1 MGYTVYVII
10 LLKNYRENFNSYFC
24 AFAFMNNKNKG
35 KAKNILAW
43 LCLPL
48 LILLTYH
55 FEGFAKFKSYRYN
68 FSQQIRDTPPPIKK
82 NIDSTL
88 NFLKKKSNT
97 PRTPSISEEK
107 KKKSDSLLTQS
118 IDTFNFKT
126 SKDSLSSPVV
136 YHADD
141 SMVIDVPRQK
151 IYLYGKIS
159 SVKYEDNNLSAP
171 QIQFDQK
178 TSLVSAF
185 IKKDSLGKV
194 LSYPFF
200 SQKDFQSVSDTI
212 RFDMKTGK
220 GLTKGTYTKQGEMFV
235 YGEKIKKADTSVFY
249 ALNGRFTTCNLDTP
263 HFAFIAR
270 KIKFVNKKWAYTGPV
285 HPEFEGVPLPISLPF
300 GIFPLTQGRHS
311 GLLAPSFVADAQR
324 GLALQNLGY
333 YKILSPNWDLITR
346 GTLYSYGSWNLNL
359 NPRYFRRYHYQG
371 NIALAVQNFHPLDQ
385 PNTRTINFQW
395 THSADTKSR
404 PGVNFSA
411 NVNAGSTKYNSQVPT
426 NANLNF
432 QNQLNSSITYSKV
445 WKNRPYNISVSANHN
460 QNSVS
465 GLTNLNLPD
474 IAFNVNTLYP
484 FRRKEPIG
492 EYKWFENLGIAYNGN
507 AKSLTS
513 FYDTA
518 GNLSRQIYKNLQYG
532 AQHSIPITLALPSL
546 GALQLSPSVSYQE
559 KWYQKRIEKQFNSL
573 KNKVDTVAETQGLY
587 TARQMSFGLSASTR
601 IFGMYAFSEKSKIKA
616 IRHEIRPSL
625 SFNYSPNFNA
635 NNYYNS
641 VYDSLGSKQPFSYF
655 DGSIYGAYSN
665 QKFGGLSYNI
675 DNIISAKVRDRKDT
689 SAKAV
694 KKINLLDNFGI
705 AGSYN
710 FLADSFQFST
720 ISLQARTNLFE
731 KVSISGQAI
740 FDPYKTNAQGRRINE
755 LIWKN
760 KVSLGNLVSAGIQL
774 QTSFKGG
781 DKSKKTNVPPLNRK
795 TNLGGVPLDEYQQ
808 EATYI
813 QNNPSEFVDFTIPWN
828 VDLSYSLLVSKQF
841 DFTQAKFKSNLSQGV
856 TFNTSANL
864 TAKWKVGMNGSFDVT
879 TRKLG
884 VLSAYL
890 SRDLHCWQMG
900 INLSPIG
907 RSRYFSINIS
917 PKSPILR
924 DLKINRTR
932 SFTDF

>member
-1 MGYTVYVII
+1 M
-10 LLKNYRENFNSYFC
+10 NY
-24 AFAFMNNKNKG
+24 KNKG

-43 LCLPL
+43 WCLPL

-55 FEGFAKFKSYRYN
+55 FNGFASFTSYSYQFTH
-68 FSQQIRDTPPPIKK
+68 FSRDTPPLTIKVLDSIIPIFK
-82 NIDSTL
+82 I
-88 NFLKKKSNT
+88 KSDT
-97 PRTPSISEEK
+97 IRTPSITEVKPK
-107 KKKSDSLLTQS
+107 KTDSLFTKT
-118 IDTFNFKT
+118 IDTFNFKS

-141 SMVIDVPRQK
+141 SMVIDVPGQK
-151 IYLYGKIS
+151 MYLYGKVS
-159 SVKYEDNNLSAP
+159 SVKYEDNDLSAP
-171 QIQFDQK
+171 QIEFDQK

-194 LSYPFF
+194 LSYPYF

-300 GIFPLTQGRHS
+300 GIFPLQQGRHS

-324 GLALQNLGY
+324 GLALENLGY
-333 YKILSPNWDLITR
+333 YKIISPNWDLITR

-359 NPRYFRRYHYQG
+359 NPRYFRKYHYQG

-385 PNTRTINFQW
+385 PKTRTINFQW

-445 WKNRPYNISVSANHN
+445 WKNKPYNISVSANHN

-492 EYKWFENLGIAYNGN
+492 EYKWYENLGIAYNGN

-518 GNLSRQIYKNLQYG
+518 GNLGRQVYDNLQYG
-532 AQHSIPITLALPSL
+532 AQHNIPITLALPSL
-546 GALQLSPSVSYQE
+546 GALQLAPSVSYQE
-559 KWYQKRIEKQFNSL
+559 KWYQKRIEKQFNPI
-573 KNKVDTVAETQGLY
+573 KNKIDTVSQSSGLY

-601 IFGMYAFSEKSKIKA
+601 IFGMFAFKEKSKIKA

-625 SFNYSPNFNA
+625 SINYSPNFNA
-635 NNYYNS
+635 NNFYNS
-641 VYDSLGSKQPFSYF
+641 TYDLLGNQQPLSYF

-665 QKFGGLSYNI
+665 QKFGGLSFNI
-675 DNIISAKVRDRKDT
+675 DNNITAKVRDKKDT
-689 SAKAV
+689 SAKAD
-694 KKINLLDNFGI
+694 KKISLLDGFSL

-720 ISLQARTNLFE
+720 LSLQARTNLFE
-731 KVSISGQAI
+731 KINISGQAT
-740 FDPYKTNAQGRRINE
+740 FDPYKTNSVGRRINE
-755 LIWKN
+755 LVWKD
-760 KVSLGNLVSAGIQL
+760 KISLGNLLSAGIQL

-781 DKSKKTNVPPLNRK
+781 DKKKSSNSTPPLNRK
-795 TNLGGVPLDEYQQ
+795 TNNTGLELDDYQR
-808 EATYI
+808 EAAYI

-828 VDLSYSLLVSKQF
+828 VDVSYSLLLSKQF
-841 DFTQAKFKSNLSQGV
+841 DITRAKFRNDLSQGL
-856 TFNTSANL
+856 TFNASANL
-864 TAKWKVGMNGSFDVT
+864 TPKWKVGMNGSFDVT

>member
-1 MGYTVYVII
+1 
-10 LLKNYRENFNSYFC
+10 
-24 AFAFMNNKNKG
+24 MNNRNKG

-43 LCLPL
+43 WCLPMF
-48 LILLTYH
+48 ILLTYH
-55 FEGFAKFKSYRYN
+55 FKGFATFQKFTYQFHHSI
-68 FSQQIRDTPPPIKK
+68 QDTPPPVIKL
-82 NIDSTL
+82 IDTNKL
-88 NFLKKKSNT
+88 IIKPKKDT
-97 PRTPSISEEK
+97 IRTPSISAEK
-107 KKKSDSLLTQS
+107 QKVADTTISQLV
-118 IDTFNFKT
+118 DTFNFKT
-126 SKDSLSSPVV
+126 SKDSLTAPVV

-141 SMVIDVPRQK
+141 SMVIDVPNEK
-151 IYLYGKIS
+151 MYLYGKIS
-159 SVKYEDNNLSAP
+159 SVKYEDNDLSAP

-178 TSLVSAF
+178 TSMVSAF
-185 IKKDSLGKV
+185 IKKDSTGKV

-200 SQKDFQSVSDTI
+200 AQKDFQSVSDTI
-212 RFDMKTGK
+212 RFNMKTGK

-235 YGEKIKKADTSVFY
+235 YGEKIKKVDTSVFY

-263 HFAFIAR
+263 HFAFIA
-270 KIKFVNKKWAYTGPV
+270 KKVKFVNKKWAYTGPV

-311 GLLAPSFVADAQR
+311 GLLAPSFAADAQR
-324 GLALQNLGY
+324 GLALENLGY
-333 YKILSPNWDLITR
+333 YKIISPNWDVITR
-346 GTLYSYGSWNLNL
+346 GTLYSYGSWNINV
-359 NPRYFRRYHYQG
+359 NPRYFRRYHYDG
-371 NIALAVQNFHPLDQ
+371 NIAVAVQNFHPLDQ
-385 PNTRTINFQW
+385 PKTRTINLQW
-395 THSADTKSR
+395 SHRADTKSR
-404 PGVNFSA
+404 PGVAFSA
-411 NVNAGSTKYNSQVPT
+411 NVNAGSTKYNSQIPT

-492 EYKWFENLGIAYNGN
+492 EYKWYENLGIAYNGN
-507 AKSLTS
+507 ARSLTS

-518 GNLSRQIYKNLQYG
+518 KNLGGQIAKNLQYG
-532 AQHSIPITLALPSL
+532 AQHSIPITLALPPL
-546 GALQLSPSVSYQE
+546 GVLQLAPSVSYQE
-559 KWYQKRIEKQFNSL
+559 KWYQRKIEKQYNPVN
-573 KNKVDTVAETQGLY
+573 NKIDTVSQKDGLY

-601 IFGMYAFSEKSKIKA
+601 VFGMFGFGEKSKIKA

-625 SFNYSPNFNA
+625 SVNYSPNFNA

-641 VYDSLGSKQPFSYF
+641 RYDALGNVQPLSFF

-665 QKFGGLSYNI
+665 QRFGGLSFNI
-675 DNIISAKVRDRKDT
+675 DNNISAKVRNRADT
-689 SAKAV
+689 SAKAD
-694 KKINLLDNFGI
+694 KKISLLDGLSLSG
-705 AGSYN
+705 AYN

-731 KVSISGQAI
+731 KVNISGQAT
-740 FDPYKTNAQGRRINE
+740 FDPYQTNAQGRRIDK
-755 LIWKN
+755 LVWSK
-760 KVSLGNLVSAGIQL
+760 KPLSLGNLVSGGVQL

-781 DKSKKTNVPPLNRK
+781 DKTKKTGTDPTNAPLN
-795 TNLGGVPLDEYQQ
+795 NANGMPLDEYQQ
-808 EATYI
+808 EAAYMK
-813 QNNPSEFVDFTIPWN
+813 NNPSEFVDFSIPWN
-828 VDLSYSLLVSKQF
+828 VDLSYSLLFSRQF
-841 DFTQAKFKSNLSQGV
+841 DFTQSKFSTTTSQGV
-856 TFNTSANL
+856 TFNAAANL
-864 TAKWKVGMNGSFDVT
+864 TPKWKVGLNGSFDVT
-879 TRKLG
+879 TKKLG

>member
-1 MGYTVYVII
+1 MT
-10 LLKNYRENFNSYFC
+10 NR
-24 AFAFMNNKNKG
+24 NKG
-35 KAKNILAW
+35 KAKYNLAW
-43 LCLPL
+43 WCLPL

-55 FEGFAKFKSYRYN
+55 FTGFAKYTSFN
-68 FSQQIRDTPPPIKK
+68 LQPLHFTRDTPPPIKAVL
-82 NIDSTL
+82 DSV
-88 NFLKKKSNT
+88 LKVA
-97 PRTPSISEEK
+97 R
-107 KKKSDSLLTQS
+107 KKSDTIRKPSIVEVAPKKKDTLLTPS
-118 IDTFNFKT
+118 IDTFSFKT
-126 SKDSLSSPVV
+126 SKDSLSAPVV

-141 SMVIDVPRQK
+141 SMVIDVPAQK
-151 IYLYGKIS
+151 MYLYGKVS
-159 SVKYEDNNLSAP
+159 SVKYEDNDLSAP

-185 IKKDSLGKV
+185 IKKDSSGKV

-300 GIFPLTQGRHS
+300 GIFPLQQGRHS

-324 GLALQNLGY
+324 GLALENLGY
-333 YKILSPNWDLITR
+333 YKIISPNWDLITR

-359 NPRYFRRYHYQG
+359 NPRYFRKYHYQG
-371 NIALAVQNFHPLDQ
+371 NIALGIQNFQPLDQ
-385 PNTRTINFQW
+385 PKTRTINLQW
-395 THSADTKSR
+395 THNADTKSR
-404 PGVNFSA
+404 PGVNFTA

-432 QNQLNSSITYSKV
+432 QNQLNSSITYSKI

-474 IAFNVNTLYP
+474 VAFNVNTLYP

-492 EYKWFENLGIAYNGN
+492 EYKWYENLGIAYNGT

-518 GNLSRQIYKNLQYG
+518 GNLGHQVFDNLQYG
-532 AQHSIPITLALPSL
+532 AQHNIPITLALPSL

-559 KWYQKRIEKQFNSL
+559 KWYQKRIEKQFNPIR
-573 KNKVDTVAETQGLY
+573 NKIDTVAESNGLY
-587 TARQMSFGLSASTR
+587 TARQMSFGLGASTR
-601 IFGMYAFSEKSKIKA
+601 IFGMFAFNEKSRIKA
-616 IRHEIRPSL
+616 IRHEIRPSVSL
-625 SFNYSPNFNA
+625 NYSPNFNA
-635 NNYYNS
+635 NNCYNS
-641 VYDSLGSKQPFSYF
+641 TFDVMGNFQPLSYF

-665 QKFGGLSYNI
+665 QKFGGLSFNVDNNI
-675 DNIISAKVRDRKDT
+675 TAKVRDKTDT
-689 SAKAV
+689 SAKAD
-694 KKINLLDNFGI
+694 KKISLLDGFGL

-731 KVSISGQAI
+731 KVNISGQAT
-740 FDPYKTNAQGRRINE
+740 FDPYKTNTEGRRINE
-755 LIWKN
+755 LVFKD
-760 KVSLGNLVSAGIQL
+760 KLSLGNLLNAGIQL

-781 DKSKKTNVPPLNRK
+781 DKSKQKNVQPLNRN
-795 TNLGGVPLDEYQQ
+795 TGINGAQQLSDDQQ
-808 EATYI
+808 EAAYI

-828 VDLSYSLLVSKQF
+828 VDFSYSLLLSKRF
-841 DFTQAKFKSNLSQGV
+841 DVAEKRSKSDLSQGL

-864 TAKWKVGMNGSFDVT
+864 TPKWKVGMNGSFDVT

-890 SRDLHCWQMG
+890 SRDLHCWQMS
-900 INLSPIG
+900 INLSPVG

>member
-1 MGYTVYVII
+1 
-10 LLKNYRENFNSYFC
+10 
-24 AFAFMNNKNKG
+24 MNNKNKG

-43 LCLPL
+43 WCLPL

-55 FEGFAKFKSYRYN
+55 FNGFASFTSYSYQFTH
-68 FSQQIRDTPPPIKK
+68 FSRDTPPLTIKVLDSIIPIFK
-82 NIDSTL
+82 I
-88 NFLKKKSNT
+88 KSDT
-97 PRTPSISEEK
+97 IRTPSITEVKPK
-107 KKKSDSLLTQS
+107 KTDSLFTKT
-118 IDTFNFKT
+118 IDTFNFKS

-141 SMVIDVPRQK
+141 SMVIDVPGQK
-151 IYLYGKIS
+151 MYLYGKVS
-159 SVKYEDNNLSAP
+159 SVKYEDNDLSAP
-171 QIQFDQK
+171 QIEFDQK

-194 LSYPFF
+194 LSYPYF

-300 GIFPLTQGRHS
+300 GIFPLQQGRHS

-324 GLALQNLGY
+324 GLALENLGY
-333 YKILSPNWDLITR
+333 YKIISPNWDLITR

-359 NPRYFRRYHYQG
+359 NPRYFRKYHYQG

-385 PNTRTINFQW
+385 PKTRTINFQW

-445 WKNRPYNISVSANHN
+445 WKNKPYNISVSANHN

-492 EYKWFENLGIAYNGN
+492 EYKWYENLGIAYNGN

-518 GNLSRQIYKNLQYG
+518 GNLGRQVYDNLQYG
-532 AQHSIPITLALPSL
+532 AQHNIPITLALPSL
-546 GALQLSPSVSYQE
+546 GALQLAPSVSYQE
-559 KWYQKRIEKQFNSL
+559 KWYQKRIEKQFNPI
-573 KNKVDTVAETQGLY
+573 KNKIDTVSQSSGLY

-601 IFGMYAFSEKSKIKA
+601 IFGMFAFKEKSKIKA

-625 SFNYSPNFNA
+625 SINYSPNFNA
-635 NNYYNS
+635 NNFYNS
-641 VYDSLGSKQPFSYF
+641 TYDLLGNQQPLSYF

-665 QKFGGLSYNI
+665 QKFGGLSFNI
-675 DNIISAKVRDRKDT
+675 DNNITAKVRDKKDT
-689 SAKAV
+689 SAKAD
-694 KKINLLDNFGI
+694 KKISLLDGFSL

-720 ISLQARTNLFE
+720 LSLQARTNLFE
-731 KVSISGQAI
+731 KINISGQAT
-740 FDPYKTNAQGRRINE
+740 FDPYKTNSVGRRINE
-755 LIWKN
+755 LVWKD
-760 KVSLGNLVSAGIQL
+760 KISLGNLLSAGIQL

-781 DKSKKTNVPPLNRK
+781 DKKKSSNSTPPLNRK
-795 TNLGGVPLDEYQQ
+795 TNNTGLELDDYQR
-808 EATYI
+808 EAAYI

-828 VDLSYSLLVSKQF
+828 VDVSYSLLLSKQF
-841 DFTQAKFKSNLSQGV
+841 DITRAKFRNDLSQGL
-856 TFNTSANL
+856 TFNASANL
-864 TAKWKVGMNGSFDVT
+864 TPKWKVGMNGSFDVT

>member
-1 MGYTVYVII
+1 
-10 LLKNYRENFNSYFC
+10 
-24 AFAFMNNKNKG
+24 MNNRNKG

-43 LCLPL
+43 WCLPMF
-48 LILLTYH
+48 ILLTYH
-55 FEGFAKFKSYRYN
+55 FDGFATFQKSTYQ
-68 FSQQIRDTPPPIKK
+68 FQHSIQDTPPFVIKNADTNK
-82 NIDSTL
+82 LIIKT
-88 NFLKKKSNT
+88 KKDT
-97 PRTPSISEEK
+97 VRTPSISEEK
-107 KKKSDSLLTQS
+107 KKVTDTTINQMV
-118 IDTFNFKT
+118 DTFNFKA
-126 SKDSLSSPVV
+126 SKDSLTAPVV

-141 SMVIDVPRQK
+141 SMVIDVPNEK
-151 IYLYGKIS
+151 MYLYGKIS
-159 SVKYEDNNLSAP
+159 SVKYEDNDLSAP

-178 TSLVSAF
+178 TSMVSAF
-185 IKKDSLGKV
+185 IKKDSTGKV

-200 SQKDFQSVSDTI
+200 AQKDFQSVSDTI
-212 RFDMKTGK
+212 RFNMKTGK

-235 YGEKIKKADTSVFY
+235 YGEKIKKVDTSVFY

-263 HFAFIAR
+263 HFAFIA
-270 KIKFVNKKWAYTGPV
+270 KKVKFVNKKWAYTGPV
-285 HPEFEGVPLPISLPF
+285 HPEFEGVPLPVSLPF

-311 GLLAPSFVADAQR
+311 GLLAPSFAADAQR
-324 GLALQNLGY
+324 GLALENLGY
-333 YKILSPNWDLITR
+333 YKIISPNWDVITR

-371 NIALAVQNFHPLDQ
+371 NIAVAVQNFQPLDQ
-385 PNTRTINFQW
+385 PKTRTINLQW

-411 NVNAGSTKYNSQVPT
+411 NVNAGSTKYNSQIPT

-460 QNSVS
+460 QNSNS

-492 EYKWFENLGIAYNGN
+492 EYKWYENLGIAYNGN
-507 AKSLTS
+507 ARSLTS

-518 GNLSRQIYKNLQYG
+518 KNLGGQIADNLQYG

-546 GALQLSPSVSYQE
+546 GVLQLAPSVSYQE
-559 KWYQKRIEKQFNSL
+559 KWYQRKIEKQYNPVN
-573 KNKVDTVAETQGLY
+573 NKIDTVSQKDGLY

-601 IFGMYAFSEKSKIKA
+601 VFGMFGFGEKSKIKA

-625 SFNYSPNFNA
+625 SLNYSPNFNA

-641 VYDSLGSKQPFSYF
+641 RYDALGNVQPVSFF

-665 QKFGGLSYNI
+665 QRFGGLSFNI
-675 DNIISAKVRDRKDT
+675 DNNISAKVRDRKDT
-689 SAKAV
+689 SAKAD
-694 KKINLLDNFGI
+694 KKISLLDGLSLSG
-705 AGSYN
+705 AYN
-710 FLADSFQFST
+710 FLADSFQFSI

-731 KVSISGQAI
+731 KVNISGQAT
-740 FDPYKTNAQGRRINE
+740 FDPYQTNAQGRRIDKLVWNDKP
-755 LIWKN
+755 L
-760 KVSLGNLVSAGIQL
+760 SLGNLVSGGVQL

-781 DKSKKTNVPPLNRK
+781 DKTKQTGTSKTDLPLN
-795 TNLGGVPLDEYQQ
+795 NSSNVSNMPLDEYQQ
-808 EATYI
+808 EAAYI

-828 VDLSYSLLVSKQF
+828 VDLSYSLLFNRQF
-841 DFTQAKFKSNLSQGV
+841 DFAQSKFATTVSQGV
-856 TFNTSANL
+856 TFNAAANL
-864 TAKWKVGMNGSFDVT
+864 TAKWKVGLNGSFDVT
-879 TRKLG
+879 TKKLG

>member
-1 MGYTVYVII
+1 MT
-10 LLKNYRENFNSYFC
+10 NR
-24 AFAFMNNKNKG
+24 NKG
-35 KAKNILAW
+35 KAKYNLAW
-43 LCLPL
+43 WCLPL

-55 FEGFAKFKSYRYN
+55 FTGFAKYTSFN
-68 FSQQIRDTPPPIKK
+68 LQPLHFTRDTPPPIKGVL
-82 NIDSTL
+82 DSV
-88 NFLKKKSNT
+88 LKVA
-97 PRTPSISEEK
+97 R
-107 KKKSDSLLTQS
+107 KKSDTIRKPSIVEVAPKKKDTLLTPS
-118 IDTFNFKT
+118 IDTFSFKT
-126 SKDSLSSPVV
+126 SKDSLSAPVV

-141 SMVIDVPRQK
+141 SMVIDVPAQK
-151 IYLYGKIS
+151 MYLYGKVS
-159 SVKYEDNNLSAP
+159 SVKYEDNDLSAP

-185 IKKDSLGKV
+185 IKKDSSGKV

-300 GIFPLTQGRHS
+300 GIFPLQQGRHS

-324 GLALQNLGY
+324 GLALENLGY
-333 YKILSPNWDLITR
+333 YKIISPNWDLITR

-359 NPRYFRRYHYQG
+359 NPRYFRKYHYQG
-371 NIALAVQNFHPLDQ
+371 NIALGIQNFQPLDQ
-385 PNTRTINFQW
+385 PKTRTINLQW
-395 THSADTKSR
+395 THNADTKSR
-404 PGVNFSA
+404 PGVNFTA

-432 QNQLNSSITYSKV
+432 QNQLNSSITYSKI

-474 IAFNVNTLYP
+474 VAFNVNTLYP

-492 EYKWFENLGIAYNGN
+492 EYKWYENLGIAYNGT

-518 GNLSRQIYKNLQYG
+518 GNLGRQVFDNLQYG
-532 AQHSIPITLALPSL
+532 AQHNIPITLALPSL

-559 KWYQKRIEKQFNSL
+559 KWYQKRIEKQFNPIR
-573 KNKVDTVAETQGLY
+573 NKIDTVAESNGLY
-587 TARQMSFGLSASTR
+587 TARQMSFGLGASTR
-601 IFGMYAFSEKSKIKA
+601 IFGMFAFNEKSRIKA
-616 IRHEIRPSL
+616 IRHEIRPSVSL
-625 SFNYSPNFNA
+625 NYSPNFNA
-635 NNYYNS
+635 NNFYNS
-641 VYDSLGSKQPFSYF
+641 TFDVMGNFQPLSYF

-665 QKFGGLSYNI
+665 QKFGGLSFNVDNNI
-675 DNIISAKVRDRKDT
+675 TAKVRDKTDT
-689 SAKAV
+689 SAKAD
-694 KKINLLDNFGI
+694 KKISLLDGFGL

-731 KVSISGQAI
+731 KVNISGQAT
-740 FDPYKTNAQGRRINE
+740 FDPYKTNTEGRRINE
-755 LIWKN
+755 LVFKD
-760 KVSLGNLVSAGIQL
+760 KLSLGNLLNAGIQL

-781 DKSKKTNVPPLNRK
+781 DKSKQKNVQPLNRN
-795 TNLGGVPLDEYQQ
+795 TGINGAQQLSDDQQ
-808 EATYI
+808 EAAYI
-813 QNNPSEFVDFTIPWN
+813 QNNPSEFVDFAIPWN
-828 VDLSYSLLVSKQF
+828 VDFSYSLLLSKRF
-841 DFTQAKFKSNLSQGV
+841 DVAEKRSKSDLSQGL

-864 TAKWKVGMNGSFDVT
+864 TPKWKVGMNGSFDVT

-890 SRDLHCWQMG
+890 SRDLHCWQMS
-900 INLSPIG
+900 INLSPVG

>member
-1 MGYTVYVII
+1 MSNT
-10 LLKNYRENFNSYFC
+10 
-24 AFAFMNNKNKG
+24 NKG
-35 KAKNILAW
+35 KAKNILGW
-43 LCLPL
+43 WCLPL

-55 FEGFAKFKSYRYN
+55 FKGFGGNKSYTYN
-68 FSQQIRDTPPPIKK
+68 FPQQIRDTPPPVKK
-82 NIDSTL
+82 NIDSVST
-88 NFLKKKSNT
+88 FIRKKSDT
-97 PRTPSISEEK
+97 VRTPSMIEEK
-107 KKKSDSLLTQS
+107 KKKSDTLLT
-118 IDTFNFKT
+118 IGVDTFNFRT

-141 SMVIDVPRQK
+141 SMVIDVPAQK
-151 IYLYGKIS
+151 MYLYGKIS

-194 LSYPFF
+194 LSYPYF

-263 HFAFIAR
+263 HFAFVAR

-311 GLLAPSFVADAQR
+311 GLLAPSFAADAQR
-324 GLALQNLGY
+324 GLALENLGY

-346 GTLYSYGSWNLNL
+346 GTLYSYGSWNLNV

-371 NIALAVQNFHPLDQ
+371 NIALAVQSFHPLDQ
-385 PNTRTINFQW
+385 PKTRTVNFQW

-445 WKNRPYNISVSANHN
+445 WKNKPYNISVSANHN

-474 IAFNVNTLYP
+474 VAFNVNTLYP

-492 EYKWFENLGIAYNGN
+492 DYKWYENLGIAYNGN
-507 AKSLTS
+507 ARSLTS

-518 GNLSRQIYKNLQYG
+518 GNLGKQIFNNLQYG

-546 GALQLSPSVSYQE
+546 GVLQLSPSVSYQE
-559 KWYQKRIEKQFNSL
+559 KWYQKRIEKQFNLL
-573 KNKVDTVAETQGLY
+573 KNKVDTVSESNGLY

-601 IFGMYAFSEKSKIKA
+601 VFGMYAFKEGSKIKA
-616 IRHEIRPSL
+616 IRHEIRPSISL
-625 SFNYSPNFNA
+625 NYSPNFNA
-635 NNYYNS
+635 NNFYNAIF
-641 VYDSLGSKQPFSYF
+641 DSAGKVQPLSYF

-665 QKFGGLSYNI
+665 QKFGGLSFNI
-675 DNIISAKVRDRKDT
+675 DNNITAKIRDKKDT
-689 SAKAV
+689 SAKAD
-694 KKINLLDNFGI
+694 KKISLLDGFSI

-710 FLADSFQFST
+710 FLADSFKFST
-720 ISLQARTNLFE
+720 IGLQARTNLFE
-731 KVSISGQAI
+731 KVNISGQAT
-740 FDPYKTNAQGRRINE
+740 FDPYKTNAQGRRINKLVWNE
-755 LIWKN
+755 KL
-760 KVSLGNLVSAGIQL
+760 SLGNLLSAGVQL

-781 DKSKKTNVPPLNRK
+781 DKSKKSPIPPTSRNI
-795 TNLGGVPLDEYQQ
+795 NPNGQPLDEYEQ
-808 EATYI
+808 EAAYI
-813 QNNPSEFVDFTIPWN
+813 KNNPSEFVDFTIPWN
-828 VDLSYSLLVSKQF
+828 VDLSYSLLVSKLF
-841 DFTQAKFKSNLSQGV
+841 DITQAKFKSQLSQGL
-856 TFNTSANL
+856 TFNASANL
-864 TAKWKVGMNGSFDVT
+864 TPKWKVGMNGSFDVT

-884 VLSAYL
+884 LLSAYL

>member
-1 MGYTVYVII
+1 M
-10 LLKNYRENFNSYFC
+10 NY
-24 AFAFMNNKNKG
+24 KNKG

-43 LCLPL
+43 WCLPL

-55 FEGFAKFKSYRYN
+55 FRGFGEFNSHTYN
-68 FSQQIRDTPPPIKK
+68 FSQQLRDTPPPIKK
-82 NIDSTL
+82 NIDSASNL
-88 NFLKKKSNT
+88 LKKKSDKF
-97 PRTPSISEEK
+97 RTPSISEEK
-107 KKKSDSLLTQS
+107 KKKSDSLLIQG

-141 SMVIDVPRQK
+141 SMVIDVPAQK
-151 IYLYGKIS
+151 MYLYGKIS

-185 IKKDSLGKV
+185 IKKDSLGRV
-194 LSYPFF
+194 LSYPYF

-212 RFDMKTGK
+212 RFDMKTGR

-235 YGEKIKKADTSVFY
+235 YGEKIKKADTSIFY

-333 YKILSPNWDLITR
+333 YKIISPNWDLITR

-371 NIALAVQNFHPLDQ
+371 NIALSVQNFHPLDQ
-385 PNTRTINFQW
+385 PKTRTINFQW

-445 WKNRPYNISVSANHN
+445 WKNRPYNLSVSANHN

-492 EYKWFENLGIAYNGN
+492 EYKWYENLGIAYNGN

-546 GALQLSPSVSYQE
+546 GVLQLSPSVSYQE
-559 KWYQKRIEKQFNSL
+559 AWFQRKLEKQFNSA
-573 KNKVDTVAETQGLY
+573 KNKIDTIRQTDGLY
-587 TARQMSFGLSASTR
+587 TSRQMRFGLSASTR
-601 IFGMYAFSEKSKIKA
+601 IFGMYAFKENSKIKA
-616 IRHEIRPSL
+616 IRHEIRPRISID
-625 SFNYSPNFNA
+625 YSPNLNA
-635 NNYYNS
+635 KNYYNFVS
-641 VYDSLGSKQPFSYF
+641 DSSGRAEPISYFAGSRISSPFS
-655 DGSIYGAYSN
+655 N
-665 QKFGGLSYNI
+665 QRFGGLSFEL
-675 DNIISAKVRDRKDT
+675 DNIISAKVRDKKDT
-689 SAKAV
+689 STKSD
-694 KKINLLDNFGI
+694 KKINLIDGFNI

-710 FLADSFQFST
+710 FLADSFKFST

-731 KVSISGQAI
+731 KVNISGQAT

-755 LIWKN
+755 LVWKD
-760 KVSLGNLVSAGIQL
+760 KVSLGNLLSAGIQL

-781 DKSKKTNVPPLNRK
+781 DKSKKSPVPPLNRN
-795 TNLGGVPLDEYQQ
+795 TNTNGQPLDEYQQ
-808 EATYI
+808 EAAYI

-828 VDLSYSLLVSKQF
+828 IDLSYSLLVSKQF
-841 DFTQAKFKSNLSQGV
+841 DVAQAKFRNSLSQGV
-856 TFNTSANL
+856 NFNTSANL

-879 TRKLG
+879 TRKIG

>member
-1 MGYTVYVII
+1 
-10 LLKNYRENFNSYFC
+10 
-24 AFAFMNNKNKG
+24 MNNTNKG

-43 LCLPL
+43 CCLPML
-48 LILLTYH
+48 LLLTYH
-55 FEGFAKFKSYRYN
+55 FEGFAKLQADTYN
-68 FSQQIRDTPPPIKK
+68 YLHPLSDTPPPFRKVVDSLKIKAQAVR
-82 NIDSTL
+82 I
-88 NFLKKKSNT
+88 
-97 PRTPSISEEK
+97 PSISVEK
-107 KKKSDSLLTQS
+107 KKKTDTVFSAVS
-118 IDTFNFKT
+118 DTFNFKA
-126 SKDSLSSPVV
+126 SKDSLTAPVA

-141 SMVIDVPRQK
+141 SMVIDVPAQK
-151 IYLYGKIS
+151 MYLYGKIS
-159 SVKYEDNNLSAP
+159 SVNYEDNSLSAP
-171 QIQFDQK
+171 QIEFDQK
-178 TSLVSAF
+178 TNLVSAF
-185 IKKDSLGKV
+185 LKKDSAGKV

-200 SQKDFQSVSDTI
+200 SQKDFESVSDTI
-212 RFDMKTGK
+212 RFDMKSGK

-270 KIKFVNKKWAYTGPV
+270 KVKFVNKKWAYTGPV
-285 HPEFEGVPLPISLPF
+285 HPEFEGVPLPITLPF

-311 GLLAPSFVADAQR
+311 GLLAPSFAADAQR
-324 GLALQNLGY
+324 GLALENLGY
-333 YKILSPNWDLITR
+333 YKIISPNWDVVTR
-346 GTLYSYGSWNLNL
+346 GTLYSYGSWNLSA

-371 NIALAVQNFHPLDQ
+371 NIALSVQNFHPLDE
-385 PNTRTINFQW
+385 PNTRTINLQW

-404 PGVNFSA
+404 PGVNFTA

-432 QNQLNSSITYSKV
+432 QNQLNSSITYSKM
-445 WKNRPYNISVSANHN
+445 WKNKPYNISVSANHN

-492 EYKWFENLGIAYNGN
+492 DYKWFENLGIAYNGN
-507 AKSLTS
+507 ARSLTS

-518 GNLSRQIYKNLQYG
+518 RNLGGQIFDNLQYG
-532 AQHSIPITLALPSL
+532 AQHSIPITLALPPL
-546 GALQLSPSVSYQE
+546 GVLQLSPSVSYQE
-559 KWYQKRIEKQFNSL
+559 KWYQKKIEKQFNPTL
-573 KNKVDTVAETQGLY
+573 NKIDTVSQQDGLY

-601 IFGMYAFSEKSKIKA
+601 LFGMFGFSEKSRIKA

-625 SFNYSPNFNA
+625 SINYSPNFNA

-641 VYDSLGSKQPFSYF
+641 TYDAAGNKQPLSYF
-655 DGSIYGAYSN
+655 DGSIYGAYGN
-665 QKFGGLSYNI
+665 QRFGGLSFNI
-675 DNIISAKVRDRKDT
+675 DNNITAKIRDRKDT
-689 SAKAV
+689 SAKAD
-694 KKINLLDNFGI
+694 KKVSLLDGLGLS
-705 AGSYN
+705 GSYN

-731 KVSISGQAI
+731 KVNISGQAT
-740 FDPYKTNAQGRRINE
+740 FDPYQTNAQGKRINR
-755 LIWKN
+755 LVLKDKI
-760 KVSLGNLVSAGIQL
+760 SLGNLVSGGVQL

-781 DKSKKTNVPPLNRK
+781 DKSKKQQQPNISK
-795 TNLGGVPLDEYQQ
+795 TNSNIGAASLDESQQ
-808 EATYI
+808 EAAYI
-813 QNNPSEFVDFTIPWN
+813 KNNPSEFADFSVPWN
-828 VDLSYSLLVSKQF
+828 VDLSYSLLFNRQF
-841 DFTQAKFKSNLSQGV
+841 DFQNSKFKTALSQGV
-856 TFNTSANL
+856 TFNASANL
-864 TAKWKVGMNGSFDVT
+864 TAKWKVGMNGSFDIT
-879 TRKLG
+879 TKKLG
-884 VLSAYL
+884 LLSAYL

-917 PKSPILR
+917 PKSTILR

>member
-1 MGYTVYVII
+1 
-10 LLKNYRENFNSYFC
+10 
-24 AFAFMNNKNKG
+24 MNNKNKG

-43 LCLPL
+43 WCLPL

-55 FEGFAKFKSYRYN
+55 FNGFASFTIYSFQFTH
-68 FSQQIRDTPPPIKK
+68 FSRDTPPLTIKVLDSIIPIFK
-82 NIDSTL
+82 I
-88 NFLKKKSNT
+88 KSDT
-97 PRTPSISEEK
+97 IRTPSITEVKPK
-107 KKKSDSLLTQS
+107 KTDSLFTKT
-118 IDTFNFKT
+118 IDTFNFKS

-141 SMVIDVPRQK
+141 SMVIDVPGQK
-151 IYLYGKIS
+151 MYLYGKVS
-159 SVKYEDNNLSAP
+159 SVKYEDNDLSAP
-171 QIQFDQK
+171 QIEFDQK

-194 LSYPFF
+194 LSYPYF

-300 GIFPLTQGRHS
+300 GIFPLQQGRHS

-324 GLALQNLGY
+324 GLALENLGY
-333 YKILSPNWDLITR
+333 YKIISPNWDLITR

-359 NPRYFRRYHYQG
+359 NPRYFRKYHYQG

-385 PNTRTINFQW
+385 PKTRTINFQW

-445 WKNRPYNISVSANHN
+445 WKNKPYNISVSANHN

-492 EYKWFENLGIAYNGN
+492 EYKWYENLGIAYNGN

-518 GNLSRQIYKNLQYG
+518 GNLGRQVYDNLQYG
-532 AQHSIPITLALPSL
+532 AQHNIPITLALPSL
-546 GALQLSPSVSYQE
+546 GALQLAPSVSYQE
-559 KWYQKRIEKQFNSL
+559 KWYQKRIEKQFNPI
-573 KNKVDTVAETQGLY
+573 KNKIDTVSQSSGLY

-601 IFGMYAFSEKSKIKA
+601 IFGMFAFKEKSKIKA

-625 SFNYSPNFNA
+625 SINYSPNFNA
-635 NNYYNS
+635 NNFYNS
-641 VYDSLGSKQPFSYF
+641 TYDLLGNQQPLSYF

-665 QKFGGLSYNI
+665 QKFGGLSFNI
-675 DNIISAKVRDRKDT
+675 DNNITAKVRDKKDT
-689 SAKAV
+689 SAKAD
-694 KKINLLDNFGI
+694 KKISLLDGFSL

-720 ISLQARTNLFE
+720 LSLQARTNLFE
-731 KVSISGQAI
+731 KINISGQAT
-740 FDPYKTNAQGRRINE
+740 FDPYKTNSVGRRINE
-755 LIWKN
+755 LVWKD
-760 KVSLGNLVSAGIQL
+760 KISLGNLLSAGIQL

-781 DKSKKTNVPPLNRK
+781 DKKKSSNSVPPLNRK
-795 TNLGGVPLDEYQQ
+795 TNNTGLELDDYQR
-808 EATYI
+808 EAAYI

-828 VDLSYSLLVSKQF
+828 VDVSYSLLLSKQF
-841 DFTQAKFKSNLSQGV
+841 DITRAKFRNDLSQGL
-856 TFNTSANL
+856 TFNASANL
-864 TAKWKVGMNGSFDVT
+864 TPKWKVGMNGSFDVT

>member
-1 MGYTVYVII
+1 
-10 LLKNYRENFNSYFC
+10 
-24 AFAFMNNKNKG
+24 MNNRNKG

-43 LCLPL
+43 WCLPML
-48 LILLTYH
+48 LLLTYH
-55 FEGFAKFKSYRYN
+55 FEGFAAFQN
-68 FSQQIRDTPPPIKK
+68 FGYFFSHSIQDTPPTIFK
-82 NIDSTL
+82 NIDTGKL
-88 NFLKKKSNT
+88 IVKPAKDNIRK
-97 PRTPSISEEK
+97 PSISEEK
-107 KKKSDSLLTQS
+107 KKTGDTIISQEV
-118 IDTFNFKT
+118 DTFNFKT
-126 SKDSLSSPVV
+126 SKDSLTSPVV

-141 SMVIDVPRQK
+141 SMVIDVPNEK
-151 IYLYGKIS
+151 MYLYGKVS
-159 SVKYEDNNLSAP
+159 SVKYEDNDLSAP

-178 TSLVSAF
+178 TSMVSAF
-185 IKKDSLGKV
+185 IKKDSAGKV
-194 LSYPFF
+194 LSYPYF

-212 RFDMKTGK
+212 RFNMKTGR

-263 HFAFIAR
+263 HFAFIA
-270 KIKFVNKKWAYTGPV
+270 KKVKFVNKKWAYTGPV

-311 GLLAPSFVADAQR
+311 GLLAPSFAADAQR
-324 GLALQNLGY
+324 GLALENLGY
-333 YKILSPNWDLITR
+333 YKIISPNWDVTTR
-346 GTLYSYGSWNLNL
+346 GTLYSYGSWNLNV
-359 NPRYFRRYHYQG
+359 NPRYYRRYHYQG
-371 NIALAVQNFHPLDQ
+371 NIAVAVQNFHPLDQ
-385 PNTRTINFQW
+385 PKTQTINLQW
-395 THSADTKSR
+395 SHSADTKSR

-492 EYKWFENLGIAYNGN
+492 DYKWYENLGIAYNGN
-507 AKSLTS
+507 ARSLTS

-518 GNLSRQIYKNLQYG
+518 SNLGGQILDNLQYG
-532 AQHSIPITLALPSL
+532 AQHSIPITLALPPL
-546 GALQLSPSVSYQE
+546 GVIQLAPSVSYQE
-559 KWYQKRIEKQFNSL
+559 KWYQRKIEKQYNSV
-573 KNKVDTVAETQGLY
+573 KNKIDTVSQTDGLY

-601 IFGMYAFSEKSKIKA
+601 IFGMFGFSEKSKIKA

-625 SFNYSPNFNA
+625 SINYSPNFNA

-641 VYDSLGSKQPFSYF
+641 RYDALGNVQPLSYF

-665 QKFGGLSYNI
+665 QRFGGLSFNI
-675 DNIISAKVRDRKDT
+675 DNNISAKVRDRKDT
-689 SAKAV
+689 SAKAD
-694 KKINLLDNFGI
+694 KKISLLDGLSI
-705 AGSYN
+705 SGAYN

-720 ISLQARTNLFE
+720 IGLQARTNLFE
-731 KVSISGQAI
+731 KVNISGQAT
-740 FDPYKTNAQGRRINE
+740 FDPYQTNAQGRRIDK
-755 LIWKN
+755 LVWSN
-760 KVSLGNLVSAGIQL
+760 KPLSLGNLVSGGVQL

-781 DKSKKTNVPPLNRK
+781 DKSKKTGTDKKDLPLN
-795 TNLGGVPLDEYQQ
+795 NSGNGSGMPLDEYQQ
-808 EATYI
+808 EAAYI

-828 VDLSYSLLVSKQF
+828 VDLSYSLLFNRQF
-841 DFTQAKFKSNLSQGV
+841 DFTQSKFTTTFSQGV

-864 TAKWKVGMNGSFDVT
+864 TAKWKIGMNGSFDVT
-879 TRKLG
+879 TKKLG

-890 SRDLHCWQMG
+890 SRDLHCWQMA

>member
-1 MGYTVYVII
+1 
-10 LLKNYRENFNSYFC
+10 
-24 AFAFMNNKNKG
+24 MNNKIKG

-43 LCLPL
+43 WCLPL

-55 FEGFAKFKSYRYN
+55 FKGFAKFKSSNYI
-68 FSQQIRDTPPPIKK
+68 FSQSIRDTPPPVLKK
-82 NIDSTL
+82 IDSLLRL
-88 NFLKKKSNT
+88 N
-97 PRTPSISEEK
+97 
-107 KKKSDSLLTQS
+107 KKKSDTLRIPSMSEEKTKKSDTLLSQS
-118 IDTFNFKT
+118 IDTFNFRT

-141 SMVIDVPRQK
+141 SMVIDVPKQK
-151 IYLYGKIS
+151 MYLYGKIS
-159 SVKYEDNNLSAP
+159 SVNYEDNNLSAP
-171 QIQFDQK
+171 QIEFDQN
-178 TSLVSAF
+178 TSLVSAY
-185 IKKDSLGKV
+185 IKKDSLGKI
-194 LSYPFF
+194 LSYPYF

-212 RFDMKTGK
+212 RFDMKTGR

-300 GIFPLTQGRHS
+300 GIFPLQQGMHS

-324 GLALQNLGY
+324 GLGLENLGY
-333 YKILSPNWDLITR
+333 YKIISPNWDLITR

-359 NPRYFRRYHYQG
+359 NPRYFRKYHYQG
-371 NIALAVQNFHPLDQ
+371 NVALAVQNFQPLDQ
-385 PNTRTINFQW
+385 PKTRTINIQW
-395 THSADTKSR
+395 THNADTKSR
-404 PGVNFSA
+404 PGVNFTA

-445 WKNRPYNISVSANHN
+445 WKNKPYNISVSANHN

-492 EYKWFENLGIAYNGN
+492 EYKWYENLGIAYNGN

-518 GNLSRQIYKNLQYG
+518 GNLGKQVYDNLQYG
-532 AQHSIPITLALPSL
+532 AQHNIPITLALPSL
-546 GALQLSPSVSYQE
+546 GAIQLAPSVSYQE
-559 KWYQKRIEKQFNSL
+559 KWYQKRIEKQFNPV
-573 KNKVDTVAETQGLY
+573 KNRVDTISETQGLY

-601 IFGMYAFSEKSKIKA
+601 IFGMYAFKENSRIKA
-616 IRHEIRPSL
+616 IRHEIRPSVSL
-625 SFNYSPNFNA
+625 NYSPNFNA
-635 NNYYNS
+635 NNFYNS
-641 VYDSLGSKQPFSYF
+641 TYDLLGNQQPLSYF
-655 DGSIYGAYSN
+655 DGSIYGAYGN

-675 DNIISAKVRDRKDT
+675 DNNITAKVRDKKDT
-689 SAKAV
+689 SAKAD
-694 KKINLLDNFGI
+694 KKVSLLDGFGI

-731 KVSISGQAI
+731 KVNISGQAT
-740 FDPYKTNAQGRRINE
+740 FDPYQTNTVGRRIDKLVWND
-755 LIWKN
+755 
-760 KVSLGNLVSAGIQL
+760 KVSLGNLVSAGLQL

-781 DKSKKTNVPPLNRK
+781 DKSKQSSIPPLNRN
-795 TNLGGVPLDEYQQ
+795 TNNNNNGQSLDESQQ
-808 EATYI
+808 EAAYI

-828 VDLSYSLLVSKQF
+828 VDLSYSLLLSKQF
-841 DFTQAKFKSNLSQGV
+841 DNIRAKFKSQLSQGL

-864 TAKWKVGMNGSFDVT
+864 TPKWKVGMNGSFDVT

>member
-1 MGYTVYVII
+1 
-10 LLKNYRENFNSYFC
+10 
-24 AFAFMNNKNKG
+24 MNNRNKG

-43 LCLPL
+43 WCLPL
-48 LILLTYH
+48 FVLLTYH
-55 FEGFAKFKSYRYN
+55 FEGFATF
-68 FSQQIRDTPPPIKK
+68 QQYGYQFTHSIRDTPPPVI
-82 NIDSTL
+82 NIVDTNKLIVKPVKDSIR
-88 NFLKKKSNT
+88 K
-97 PRTPSISEEK
+97 PSISEEK
-107 KKKSDSLLTQS
+107 KPPVDTTLSQLV
-118 IDTFNFKT
+118 DTFNFKT
-126 SKDSLSSPVV
+126 SNDSLTSPVV

-141 SMVIDVPRQK
+141 SMVIDVPNEK
-151 IYLYGKIS
+151 MYLYGKIS
-159 SVKYEDNNLSAP
+159 SVKYEDNDLSAP

-178 TSLVSAF
+178 TSMVSAF

-194 LSYPFF
+194 LSYPYF

-212 RFDMKTGK
+212 RFNMKTGK

-270 KIKFVNKKWAYTGPV
+270 KVKFVNKKWAYTGPV
-285 HPEFEGVPLPISLPF
+285 HPEFEGVPLPVSLPF
-300 GIFPLTQGRHS
+300 GIFPLTQGRRS
-311 GLLAPSFVADAQR
+311 GLLAPSFAADAQR
-324 GLALQNLGY
+324 GLALENLGY
-333 YKILSPNWDLITR
+333 YKIISQNWDVITR
-346 GTLYSYGSWNLNL
+346 GTLYSYGSWNLNV
-359 NPRYFRRYHYQG
+359 NPRYYRRYHYQG
-371 NIALAVQNFHPLDQ
+371 NIAVAVQNFKPLDE
-385 PNTRTINFQW
+385 PNTKTINIQW
-395 THSADTKSR
+395 SHSADTKSR

-432 QNQLNSSITYSKV
+432 QNQLSSSITYSKV

-492 EYKWFENLGIAYNGN
+492 DYKWYENLGIAYNGN
-507 AKSLTS
+507 ARSLTS

-518 GNLSRQIYKNLQYG
+518 RNLGGQILDNLQYG
-532 AQHSIPITLALPSL
+532 AQHSVPITLALPPL
-546 GALQLSPSVSYQE
+546 GVVQLAPSVSYQE
-559 KWYQKRIEKQFNSL
+559 KWYQRKIEKQFNPIR
-573 KNKVDTVAETQGLY
+573 NKIDTVKQTDGLF

-601 IFGMYAFSEKSKIKA
+601 IFGMFGFGEKNRVKA

-625 SFNYSPNFNA
+625 SVNYSPNFNA
-635 NNYYNS
+635 NNFYNYR
-641 VYDSLGSKQPFSYF
+641 YDALGNEQPASFF

-665 QKFGGLSYNI
+665 QRFGGLSFNV
-675 DNIISAKVRDRKDT
+675 DNNISAKVRDKSDT
-689 SAKAV
+689 SAKAD
-694 KKINLLDNFGI
+694 KKVSLLDGLSLSG
-705 AGSYN
+705 AYN

-720 ISLQARTNLFE
+720 IGLQARTNLFE
-731 KVSISGQAI
+731 KVNISGQAT
-740 FDPYKTNAQGRRINE
+740 FDPYQTNAQGRRIDKLVWNDKP
-755 LIWKN
+755 L
-760 KVSLGNLVSAGIQL
+760 SFGNLVSGGVQL

-781 DKSKKTNVPPLNRK
+781 DKSKKTGTDPADAPLNN
-795 TNLGGVPLDEYQQ
+795 TSGMPLDEYQQ
-808 EATYI
+808 EAAYI

-828 VDLSYSLLVSKQF
+828 VDLSYSLLFNRQF
-841 DFTQAKFKSNLSQGV
+841 DFFQSKFTTTLSQGV
-856 TFNTSANL
+856 TFNGAANL
-864 TAKWKVGMNGSFDVT
+864 TPKWKVGLNGSFDIT
-879 TRKLG
+879 TKKLG

>member
-1 MGYTVYVII
+1 
-10 LLKNYRENFNSYFC
+10 
-24 AFAFMNNKNKG
+24 MNNSNKG

-43 LCLPL
+43 WCLPL

-55 FEGFAKFKSYRYN
+55 FKGFAKLKTNRYTY
-68 FSQQIRDTPPPIKK
+68 SQQLRDTPPSVKK
-82 NIDSTL
+82 NPVK
-88 NFLKKKSNT
+88 LKIIVPKKSDT
-97 PRTPSISEEK
+97 LRLPSISEEK
-107 KKKSDSLLTQS
+107 KIVIDTLLTS
-118 IDTFNFKT
+118 RIDTFNFKA
-126 SKDSLSSPVV
+126 SKDSLTAPVV

-141 SMVIDVPRQK
+141 SMVIDVPAQK
-151 IYLYGKIS
+151 MYLYGKIS

-178 TSLVSAF
+178 TNLVSAF
-185 IKKDSLGKV
+185 LKKDSTGRV

-324 GLALQNLGY
+324 GLALENLGY

-346 GTLYSYGSWNLNL
+346 GTLYSYGSWNLNV
-359 NPRYFRRYHYQG
+359 NPRYFKRYHYQG
-371 NIALAVQNFHPLDQ
+371 NIAVSLQNFHPLDQ
-385 PNTRTINFQW
+385 PSTRTINLQW
-395 THSADTKSR
+395 THGADTKSR

-432 QNQLNSSITYSKV
+432 QNQLNSSITYSKI

-460 QNSVS
+460 QNSLS

-492 EYKWFENLGIAYNGN
+492 EYKWYENLGIAYNGN

-518 GNLSRQIYKNLQYG
+518 KNIGGQIFKNLQYG

-559 KWYQKRIEKQFNSL
+559 KWYQKRIEKQFNRVL
-573 KNKVDTVAETQGLY
+573 NKIDTISETNGLY

-601 IFGMYAFSEKSKIKA
+601 IFGMFAFSEKSKIKA

-625 SFNYSPNFNA
+625 SLNYSPNFNA
-635 NNYYNS
+635 HNYYNS
-641 VYDSLGSKQPFSYF
+641 SFDALGNNQNLSYF
-655 DGSIYGAYSN
+655 DGSIYGAYNN

-675 DNIISAKVRDRKDT
+675 DNNISAKVRDKKDT
-689 SAKAV
+689 SAKAD
-694 KKINLLDNFGI
+694 KKISLLDGFGL

-731 KVSISGQAI
+731 KVNISGQAT

-755 LIWKN
+755 LVWKD
-760 KVSLGNLVSAGIQL
+760 KISMGNLVSAGIQL

-781 DKSKKTNVPPLNRK
+781 DKSKKTSIPPLNRN
-795 TNLGGVPLDEYQQ
+795 TNAASVSLDESQQ
-808 EATYI
+808 EAAYI

-828 VDLSYSLLVSKQF
+828 VDLSYSLLLSKQF
-841 DFTQAKFKSNLSQGV
+841 DITRAKFRSDLSQGL

-924 DLKINRTR
+924 DLKVNRTR

>member
-1 MGYTVYVII
+1 MI
-10 LLKNYRENFNSYFC
+10 
-24 AFAFMNNKNKG
+24 NKNKG
-35 KAKNILAW
+35 KAKYILAW
-43 LCLPL
+43 WCLPL

-55 FEGFAKFKSYRYN
+55 FNGFAKFTSFDIQ
-68 FSQQIRDTPPPIKK
+68 FSHAISDTPPPIK
-82 NIDSTL
+82 NVLDSV
-88 NFLKKKSNT
+88 LKVPRKKSDT
-97 PRTPSISEEK
+97 IRKPSISEVEPK
-107 KKKSDSLLTQS
+107 KADTILTQS
-118 IDTFNFKT
+118 IDTFAFRT
-126 SKDSLSSPVV
+126 SKDSLSAPVV

-141 SMVIDVPRQK
+141 SMVIDVPGQK
-151 IYLYGKIS
+151 MYLYGKVS
-159 SVKYEDNNLSAP
+159 SVKYEDNDLSAP

-185 IKKDSLGKV
+185 IKKDSTGKV

-270 KIKFVNKKWAYTGPV
+270 KVKFVNKKWAYTGPV

-300 GIFPLTQGRHS
+300 GIFPLQQGRHS

-324 GLALQNLGY
+324 GLALQDLGY
-333 YKILSPNWDLITR
+333 YKIISPNWDLITR

-359 NPRYFRRYHYQG
+359 NPRYFRKYHYQG
-371 NIALAVQNFHPLDQ
+371 NLALAVQNFQPLDE
-385 PNTRTINFQW
+385 PKTRTINIQW
-395 THSADTKSR
+395 THNADTKSR
-404 PGVNFSA
+404 PGVNFTA
-411 NVNAGSTKYNSQVPT
+411 NVNAGSTKFNSQVPT

-445 WKNRPYNISVSANHN
+445 WKNKPYNISVSANHN

-492 EYKWFENLGIAYNGN
+492 EYKWYENLGIAYNGN

-513 FYDTA
+513 FIDTL
-518 GNLSRQIYKNLQYG
+518 GNLGRQVLDNLQYG
-532 AQHSIPITLALPSL
+532 AQHSVPITLALPSL
-546 GALQLSPSVSYQE
+546 GALQLAPSVSYQE
-559 KWYQKRIEKQFNSL
+559 KWYQKRIEKQFNPFL
-573 KNKVDTVAETQGLY
+573 NKIDTVSETSGLY
-587 TARQMSFGLSASTR
+587 TARQMAFGLSASTR
-601 IFGMYAFSEKSKIKA
+601 IFGMFAFKESSRIKA

-625 SFNYSPNFNA
+625 SVNYSPNFNA
-635 NNYYNS
+635 NNFYNS
-641 VYDSLGSKQPFSYF
+641 TYDILGNKQPLSYY

-665 QKFGGLSYNI
+665 QKFGGLSFNI
-675 DNIISAKVRDRKDT
+675 DNNITAKVRDKTDT
-689 SAKAV
+689 SAKAD
-694 KKINLLDNFGI
+694 KKISLLDGFGL

-720 ISLQARTNLFE
+720 ISLQARTNLFD
-731 KVSISGQAI
+731 KINISGQAT
-740 FDPYKTNAQGRRINE
+740 FDPYKTNAVGRRINE
-755 LIWKN
+755 LVFKDKI
-760 KVSLGNLVSAGIQL
+760 SLGNLLSAGVQL

-781 DKSKKTNVPPLNRK
+781 DKTKKTTAVPPLNR
-795 TNLGGVPLDEYQQ
+795 NPNNNGMQLDEYQQ
-808 EATYI
+808 DAAYI

-828 VDLSYSLLVSKQF
+828 VDLSYSLLLSKRF
-841 DFTQAKFKSNLSQGV
+841 DVPQSKFNNELSQGL

-864 TAKWKVGMNGSFDVT
+864 TPKWKVGMNGSFDVT
-879 TRKLG
+879 SKKLG

-900 INLSPIG
+900 INLSPVG

>member
-1 MGYTVYVII
+1 MSNRV
-10 LLKNYRENFNSYFC
+10 
-24 AFAFMNNKNKG
+24 KG
-35 KAKNILAW
+35 KAKYILAW
-43 LCLPL
+43 WCLPL

-55 FEGFAKFKSYRYN
+55 FKGFAKLKFNKYQ
-68 FSQQIRDTPPPIKK
+68 FVQQIRDTPPPVLK
-82 NIDSTL
+82 NIDSL
-88 NFLKKKSNT
+88 KLIPKKKSDT
-97 PRTPSISEEK
+97 LRVPSISEEK
-107 KKKSDSLLTQS
+107 KPVTDTLLTQS
-118 IDTFNFKT
+118 IDTFNFRA
-126 SKDSLSSPVV
+126 SKDSLTAPVV

-141 SMVIDVPRQK
+141 SMVIDVPGQK
-151 IYLYGKIS
+151 MYLYGKIS
-159 SVKYEDNNLSAP
+159 SVNYEDNNLSAP

-178 TSLVSAF
+178 TNLVSAF
-185 IKKDSLGKV
+185 LKKDSTGKV

-212 RFDMKTGK
+212 RFDMKSGK

-300 GIFPLTQGRHS
+300 GIFPLTQGMRS

-324 GLALQNLGY
+324 GLALQDLGY
-333 YKILSPNWDLITR
+333 YKIFSPNWDLITR

-359 NPRYFRRYHYQG
+359 NPRYFRKYRYQG
-371 NIALAVQNFHPLDQ
+371 NLSFAIQNFQPLDE
-385 PNTRTINFQW
+385 PKTRTINLQW

-411 NVNAGSTKYNSQVPT
+411 NVNAGSTKFNSQVPT

-432 QNQLNSSITYSKV
+432 QNQLQSSITYSKV
-445 WKNRPYNISVSANHN
+445 WKNKPYNISVSANHN
-460 QNSVS
+460 QNSLS

-474 IAFNVNTLYP
+474 VAFNVNTLYP

-492 EYKWFENLGIAYNGN
+492 DYKWYENLGIAYNGN

-518 GNLSRQIYKNLQYG
+518 RNLGGQIYDNLQYG
-532 AQHSIPITLALPSL
+532 AQHNVPITLALPSL
-546 GALQLSPSVSYQE
+546 GVLQLAPSVSYQE
-559 KWYQKRIEKQFNSL
+559 KWYQKRIEKQYNPLSKKL
-573 KNKVDTVAETQGLY
+573 DTIAETQGLY

-601 IFGMYAFSEKSKIKA
+601 VFGMFAFSEKSKIKA
-616 IRHEIRPSL
+616 IRHEIRPSVSL
-625 SFNYSPNFNA
+625 NYSPNFNA
-635 NNYYNS
+635 SNYYNS
-641 VYDSLGSKQPFSYF
+641 TFDSLGSVQPVSYF

-665 QKFGGLSYNI
+665 QRFGGLSFNI
-675 DNIISAKVRDRKDT
+675 DNNITAKIRDKNDT
-689 SAKAV
+689 SAKAD
-694 KKINLLDNFGI
+694 KKVSLLDGFGLT
-705 AGSYN
+705 GSYN
-710 FLADSFQFST
+710 FLADSFKFST

-731 KVSISGQAI
+731 KINISGQAT
-740 FDPYKTNAQGRRINE
+740 FDPYKTNAQGKRIDKLVWND
-755 LIWKN
+755 
-760 KVSLGNLVSAGIQL
+760 KVSLGNLLNAGVQF

-781 DKSKKTNVPPLNRK
+781 DKTKKASVPPLNRN
-795 TNLGGVPLDEYQQ
+795 TNAGGLSLDESQQ
-808 EATYI
+808 EAAYI
-813 QNNPSEFVDFTIPWN
+813 QNNPSEFADFSVPWN
-828 VDLSYSLLVSKQF
+828 VDLSYSLLLNRLFNLAES
-841 DFTQAKFKSNLSQGV
+841 KFKSSLSQGV

-864 TAKWKVGMNGSFDVT
+864 TPKWKVGMNGSFDVT
-879 TRKLG
+879 TKKLG

-917 PKSPILR
+917 PKSPILK
-924 DLKINRTR
+924 DLKVNRTR

>member
-1 MGYTVYVII
+1 MI
-10 LLKNYRENFNSYFC
+10 
-24 AFAFMNNKNKG
+24 NKNKG
-35 KAKNILAW
+35 KAKYILAW
-43 LCLPL
+43 WCLPL

-55 FEGFAKFKSYRYN
+55 FNGFAKFTSFDIQ
-68 FSQQIRDTPPPIKK
+68 FSHAISDTPPPIK
-82 NIDSTL
+82 NVLDSV
-88 NFLKKKSNT
+88 LKVPRKKSDT
-97 PRTPSISEEK
+97 IRKPSISEVEPK
-107 KKKSDSLLTQS
+107 KADTILTQS
-118 IDTFNFKT
+118 IDTFAFRT
-126 SKDSLSSPVV
+126 SKDSLSAPVV

-141 SMVIDVPRQK
+141 SMVIDVPGQK
-151 IYLYGKIS
+151 MYLYGKVS
-159 SVKYEDNNLSAP
+159 SVKYEDNDLSAP

-185 IKKDSLGKV
+185 IKKDSTGKV

-270 KIKFVNKKWAYTGPV
+270 KVKFVNKKWAYTGPV

-300 GIFPLTQGRHS
+300 GIFPLQQGRHS

-324 GLALQNLGY
+324 GLALQDLGY
-333 YKILSPNWDLITR
+333 YKIISPNWDLITR

-359 NPRYFRRYHYQG
+359 NPRYFRKYHYQG
-371 NIALAVQNFHPLDQ
+371 NLALAVQNFQPLDE
-385 PNTRTINFQW
+385 PKTRTINIQW
-395 THSADTKSR
+395 THNADTKSR
-404 PGVNFSA
+404 PGVNFTA
-411 NVNAGSTKYNSQVPT
+411 NVNAGSTKFNSQVPT

-445 WKNRPYNISVSANHN
+445 WKNKPYNISVSANHN

-492 EYKWFENLGIAYNGN
+492 EYKWYENLGIAYNGN

-513 FYDTA
+513 FIDTL
-518 GNLSRQIYKNLQYG
+518 GNLGRQVLDNLQYG
-532 AQHSIPITLALPSL
+532 AQHSVPITLALPSL
-546 GALQLSPSVSYQE
+546 GALQLAPSVSYQE
-559 KWYQKRIEKQFNSL
+559 KWYQKRIEKQFNPFL
-573 KNKVDTVAETQGLY
+573 NKIDTVSETSGLY
-587 TARQMSFGLSASTR
+587 TARQMAFGLSASTR
-601 IFGMYAFSEKSKIKA
+601 IFGMFAFKESSRIKA

-625 SFNYSPNFNA
+625 SVNYSPNFNA
-635 NNYYNS
+635 NNFYNS
-641 VYDSLGSKQPFSYF
+641 TYDVLGNKQPLSYY

-665 QKFGGLSYNI
+665 QKFGGLSFNI
-675 DNIISAKVRDRKDT
+675 DNNITAKVRDKTDT
-689 SAKAV
+689 SAKAD
-694 KKINLLDNFGI
+694 KKISLLDGFGL

-720 ISLQARTNLFE
+720 ISLQARTNLFD
-731 KVSISGQAI
+731 KINISGQAT
-740 FDPYKTNAQGRRINE
+740 FDPYKTNAVGRRINE
-755 LIWKN
+755 LVFKDKI
-760 KVSLGNLVSAGIQL
+760 SLGNLLSAGVQL

-781 DKSKKTNVPPLNRK
+781 DKTKKSTAVPPLNR
-795 TNLGGVPLDEYQQ
+795 NPNNNGMQLDEYQQ
-808 EATYI
+808 DAAYI

-828 VDLSYSLLVSKQF
+828 VDLSYSLLLSKRF
-841 DFTQAKFKSNLSQGV
+841 DVPQSKFNNELSQGL

-864 TAKWKVGMNGSFDVT
+864 TPKWKVGMNGSFDVT
-879 TRKLG
+879 SKKLG

-900 INLSPIG
+900 INLSPVG

>member
-1 MGYTVYVII
+1 
-10 LLKNYRENFNSYFC
+10 
-24 AFAFMNNKNKG
+24 MNNKNKG

-43 LCLPL
+43 WCLPL

-55 FEGFAKFKSYRYN
+55 FNGFASFTSYSYQFTH
-68 FSQQIRDTPPPIKK
+68 FSRDTPPLTIKVLDSIIPIFK
-82 NIDSTL
+82 I
-88 NFLKKKSNT
+88 KSDT
-97 PRTPSISEEK
+97 IRTPSITEVKPK
-107 KKKSDSLLTQS
+107 KTDSLFTKT
-118 IDTFNFKT
+118 IDTFNFKS

-141 SMVIDVPRQK
+141 SMVIDVPGQK
-151 IYLYGKIS
+151 MYLYGKVS
-159 SVKYEDNNLSAP
+159 SVKYEDNDLSAP
-171 QIQFDQK
+171 QIEFDQK

-194 LSYPFF
+194 LSYPYF

-300 GIFPLTQGRHS
+300 GIFPLQQGRHS

-324 GLALQNLGY
+324 GLALENLGY
-333 YKILSPNWDLITR
+333 YKIISPNWDLITR

-359 NPRYFRRYHYQG
+359 NPRYFRKYHYQG

-385 PNTRTINFQW
+385 PKTRTINFQW

-445 WKNRPYNISVSANHN
+445 WKNKPYNISVSANHN

-492 EYKWFENLGIAYNGN
+492 EYKWYENLGIAYNGN

-518 GNLSRQIYKNLQYG
+518 GNLGRQVYDNLQYG
-532 AQHSIPITLALPSL
+532 AQHNIPITLALPSL
-546 GALQLSPSVSYQE
+546 GALQLAPSVSYQE
-559 KWYQKRIEKQFNSL
+559 KWYQKRIEKQFNPI
-573 KNKVDTVAETQGLY
+573 KNKIDTVSQSSGLY

-601 IFGMYAFSEKSKIKA
+601 IFGMFAFKEKSKIKA

-625 SFNYSPNFNA
+625 SINYSPNFNA
-635 NNYYNS
+635 NNFYNS
-641 VYDSLGSKQPFSYF
+641 TYDLLGNQQPLSYF

-665 QKFGGLSYNI
+665 QKFGGLSFNI
-675 DNIISAKVRDRKDT
+675 DNNITAKVRDKKDT
-689 SAKAV
+689 SAKAD
-694 KKINLLDNFGI
+694 KKISLLDGFSL

-720 ISLQARTNLFE
+720 LSLQARTNLFE
-731 KVSISGQAI
+731 KINISGQAT
-740 FDPYKTNAQGRRINE
+740 FDPYKTNSVGRRINE
-755 LIWKN
+755 LVWKD
-760 KVSLGNLVSAGIQL
+760 KISLGNLLSAGIQL

-781 DKSKKTNVPPLNRK
+781 DKKKSSNSIPPLNRK
-795 TNLGGVPLDEYQQ
+795 TNNTGLELDDYQR
-808 EATYI
+808 EAAYI

-828 VDLSYSLLVSKQF
+828 VDVSYSLLLSKQF
-841 DFTQAKFKSNLSQGV
+841 DITRAKFRNDLSQGL
-856 TFNTSANL
+856 TFNASANL
-864 TAKWKVGMNGSFDVT
+864 TPKWKVGMNGSFDVT